1 MTHYFITGASA
12 GIGKSIATKLCT
24 GVASNDAGDTANQV
38 SAVARR
44 KDRLDALS
52 SELSN
57 FFGVQADV
65 TNAAQIAK
73 AIDASIAKYGPINV
87 AILNAGMYVPQDGTS
102 IDPSI
107 YATHMDVNY
116 MGVINALAAIVPH
129 MIKVGGGKIVLIS
142 SVAGWRGLPRSAA
155 YGPTKAALISL
166 AESLMFDLRPKNIE
180 IQVIC
185 PGFVESEATAVN
197 DFDMPG
203 LMSSDAAADTIIK
216 SIALP
221 DFLIHFPKSFTRKL
235 ALLRWLPD
243 SWYFKIV
250 GKQTGFAQE

>member
-24 GVASNDAGDTANQV
+24 NAANNDEGNQV

-52 SELSN
+52 AELST

-65 TNAAQIAK
+65 TDAAQIAQ
-73 AIDASIAKYGPINV
+73 AIDASIAKFGPINV

-102 IDPSI
+102 IDPGI
-107 YATHMDVNY
+107 YAKHMDVNY
-116 MGVINALAAIVPH
+116 MGIINALAALVPH
-129 MIKVGGGKIVLIS
+129 MIKAGGGKIVLIS

-197 DFDMPG
+197 DFEMPG
-203 LMSSDAAADTIIK
+203 LMSSDAAADNIID
-216 SIALP
+216 SIARP